1 MLLTSA
7 CKQELFIS
15 RANDLPYLFCIKVMI
30 RVCSFYVLYIN
41 LLKRGYDMGSKVWM
55 QIDRANLTDWIFFL
69 PSNLMEE
76 ISRNPE
82 SLNANT

>member
-1 MLLTSA
+1 
-7 CKQELFIS
+7 
-15 RANDLPYLFCIKVMI
+15 
-30 RVCSFYVLYIN
+30 
-41 LLKRGYDMGSKVWM
+41 MGSKVWM